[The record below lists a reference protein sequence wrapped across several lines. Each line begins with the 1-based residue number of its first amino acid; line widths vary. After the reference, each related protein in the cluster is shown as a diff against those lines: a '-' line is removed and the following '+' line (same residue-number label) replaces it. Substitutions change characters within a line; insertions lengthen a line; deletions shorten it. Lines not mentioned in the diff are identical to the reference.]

1 METGCDNSCLAVRI
15 IQVHVAKNLEGG
27 SVWLRIC
34 GAITG
39 WTHWWDIELLVEGV
53 VAVIEVPKSEELVL
67 ELMEVENMVL
77 GVGVITEPHGP
88 EELEDPL
95 LDPKMLVGLVVVL
108 AARMK
113 LGRLDGIVKVVLDE
127 MALPEDIMLL
137 KELSTVLMVGI
148 VYCEDVLF
156 EEVSVREVLVA
167 VLVPELRVN

>member
-1 METGCDNSCLAVRI
+1 MITLVSPFGSYRSMLQRIWKVAPSGSAYVVPLLAGHI
-15 IQVHVAKNLEGG
+15 GG
-27 SVWLRIC
+27 IF
-34 GAITG
+34 
-39 WTHWWDIELLVEGV
+39 ELLVEGV

-156 EEVSVREVLVA
+156 EEVSIREVLVA